1 MKIKSDSALMLFFFK
16 TPVLVILILT
26 GILLNTNSLHSEENS
41 AKTNIFNPE
50 ESATIYAYG
59 GYGYYRWKMMSM
71 ESITDALT
79 SDIPTSGMR
88 FKHEST
94 PYVVKKYGVKTN
106 ISFLSF
112 GLDYFGDTLSLPAM
126 ESDKEKKLE
135 EDESKKA
142 RQLKYLSGI
151 GFGDLSFHFNITR
164 RDFDST
170 ITSKGYKPLMNP
182 TVPIYYYPE
191 TGDPVTLAEGDK
203 AAWYTSYTDYEGKLV
218 RSSGPYAFEFGARY
232 VRYDAPTEL
241 SISQNGSRGD
251 VLMFTENR
259 MVTLFMGIGTFSR
272 IAGDFYLHY
281 YVPVNIAGYYYAE
294 NSYFDVEDKKPFS
307 KNTLSLTTSS
317 SGNLSLAYIIKH
329 FKLEGGMDYGF
340 YYSQLMLTDAKLKK
354 DVDYTNSVSGI
365 TETASAGS
373 KVNIEAKRIEFLWGF
388 YLHAS
393 AYF

>member
-1 MKIKSDSALMLFFFK
+1 MKIQLRFDLTVFFIK
-16 TPVLVILILT
+16 TPLCIFLIMLAL
-26 GILLNTNSLHSEENS
+26 LLNTNSLRSEENNDES
-41 AKTNIFNPE
+41 DIFNPE

-71 ESITDALT
+71 ESIMDALT

-112 GLDYFGDTLSLPAM
+112 GLDYFSDTLSLPAM
-126 ESDKEKKLE
+126 ESDRKKNLE
-135 EDESKKA
+135 GDESKKA
-142 RQLKYLSGI
+142 RQLRYLSGI
-151 GFGDLSFHFNITR
+151 SFGDISFHFNVTR

-182 TVPIYYYPE
+182 IVPIYYYPE
-191 TGDPVTLAEGDK
+191 TGDPVTLAVGEK

-218 RSSGPYAFEFGARY
+218 WNKGLTAFEFGARY

-241 SISQNGSRGD
+241 SISENGSRGD
-251 VLMFTENR
+251 VLMFTENK
-259 MVTLFMGIGTFSR
+259 MISLFMGIGTFSR

-281 YVPVNIAGYYYAE
+281 YVPLNIAGYYYAE
-294 NSYFDVEDKKPFS
+294 NSYFDIENKKPFS
-307 KNTLSLTTSS
+307 TNTFSLTTSS

-340 YYSQLMLTDAKLKK
+340 YYSQLMLTDARLKK
-354 DVDYTNSVSGI
+354 DVSYTNSISGI
-365 TETASAGS
+365 TETAPAGS
-373 KVNIEAKRIEFLWGF
+373 EVNIEAKRIEFLWGF